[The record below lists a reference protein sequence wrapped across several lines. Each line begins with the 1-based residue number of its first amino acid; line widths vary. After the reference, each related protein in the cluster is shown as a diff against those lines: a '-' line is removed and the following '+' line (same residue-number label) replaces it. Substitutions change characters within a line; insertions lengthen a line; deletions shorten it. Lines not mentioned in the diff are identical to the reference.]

1 MSWKLADPRTESV
14 FTDYKPDYTPGQAM
28 AEASRCLYCH
38 DAPCMRACPT
48 HIDIPQFIRKITT
61 GNLRG
66 SARTILD
73 ANILGYAC
81 ARACPVEELCVGAC
95 VYNNAD
101 QPPIQI
107 GRLQRYTT
115 ERALREG
122 WEFFQ
127 AGPDSGRSVG
137 LVGAGPASIACAH
150 ELRRKGHAC
159 TIYERAA
166 LPGGLDVTGIAPY
179 KLTADDAMREIES
192 VLKIGGIAIASGVSV
207 GTDIAWEELERRHD
221 AVFVGVG
228 LGPDRRLPGSDLAGV
243 HGAVAWIE
251 QMKLGTVPLAGVR
264 QAVVIGGGNTAM
276 DCLRELCGLGI
287 PEVTMLYRGT
297 EAAMS
302 GYRHEWEAAKKLGAR
317 GAFGVSPT
325 GFEGGEGGPEGGIDG
340 GVSAV
345 LAGDR
350 RFPAQLVLLAIG
362 QGRLGDQLRPLG
374 VAVDGGRLLAGPD
387 GALSRPRWFAG
398 GDCANGGKE
407 VVNAVAE
414 GKAAALAI
422 HRMFCQGASAQGVSV
437 SDGGV

>member
-1 MSWKLADPRTESV
+1 MSWKLAEERTEKV
-14 FTDYKPDYTPGQAM
+14 FHDYKPAFTAAQAV

-48 HIDIPQFIRKITT
+48 HIDVPQFIRKITT

-95 VYNNAD
+95 VYNHAD
-101 QPPIQI
+101 QPPIEI

-115 ERALREG
+115 EHALREG
-122 WEFFQ
+122 WQFFT
-127 AGPDSGRSVG
+127 AGADSGRSVG
-137 LVGAGPASIACAH
+137 LVGAGPASLACAH
-150 ELRRKGHAC
+150 ELRRFGHAC
-159 TIYERAA
+159 TVYERAA
-166 LPGGLDVTGIAPY
+166 VPGGLDVTGIAPY
-179 KLTADDAMREIES
+179 KLPAEEALREIVE
-192 VLKIGGIAIASGVSV
+192 VLKIGGIEIRSGVSV
-207 GTDIAWEELERRHD
+207 GTDLAWEELERRHD

-251 QMKLGTVPLAGVR
+251 QMKLGQVSLAGVQ

-276 DCLRELCGLGI
+276 DCLRELCGLGV
-287 PEVTMLYRGT
+287 PEVTMLYRGA

-302 GYRHEWEAAKKLGAR
+302 GYRHEWEAARHLGAR
-317 GAFGVSPT
+317 GAFGAAPT
-325 GFEGGEGGPEGGIDG
+325 GFEAGPNGE
-340 GVSAV
+340 VAAV

-362 QGRLGDQLRPLG
+362 QGKLGDQLRPLG
-374 VAVDGGRLLAGPD
+374 IASEAGRLVAGEG

-414 GKAAALAI
+414 GKAAARAI
-422 HRMFCQGASAQGVSV
+422 HTVLTNGEAK
-437 SDGGV
+437 

>member
-1 MSWKLADPRTESV
+1 M
-14 FTDYKPDYTPGQAM
+14 
-28 AEASRCLYCH
+28 
-38 DAPCMRACPT
+38 
-48 HIDIPQFIRKITT
+48 
-61 GNLRG
+61 
-66 SARTILD
+66 
-73 ANILGYAC
+73 
-81 ARACPVEELCVGAC
+81 
-95 VYNNAD
+95 
-101 QPPIQI
+101 
-107 GRLQRYTT
+107 
-115 ERALREG
+115 
-122 WEFFQ
+122 
-127 AGPDSGRSVG
+127 G

-159 TIYERAA
+159 TIYERAD

-179 KLTADDAMREIES
+179 KLTADDAMREIGS
-192 VLKIGGIAIASGVSV
+192 VLKIGGIAIQTGVSV
-207 GTDIAWEELERRHD
+207 GTDIAWEEMERRHD
-221 AVFVGVG
+221 AVFIGVG

-251 QMKLGTVPLAGVR
+251 QMKLGTVPLAGV
-264 QAVVIGGGNTAM
+264 QQVVVIGGGNTTM

-317 GAFGVSPT
+317 GAFGVSPS
-325 GFEGGEGGPEGGIDG
+325 GFEGGEG

-345 LAGDR
+345 LAGDL

-374 VAVDGGRLLAGPD
+374 VAVDNGRLLAGPD

-422 HRMFCQGASAQGVSV
+422 HGMFAQGSSAKSVSV